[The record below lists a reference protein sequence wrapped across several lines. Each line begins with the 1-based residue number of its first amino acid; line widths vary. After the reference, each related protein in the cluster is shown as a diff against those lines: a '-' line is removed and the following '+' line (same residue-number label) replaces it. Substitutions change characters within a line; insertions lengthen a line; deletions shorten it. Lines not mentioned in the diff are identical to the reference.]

1 MQILKRTTSA
11 DNDYKNLVLQLDAEL
26 KIRDGDEHSFFAQY
40 NKSDMIKHVVVCY
53 DNETAVGCGAF
64 KYYESGIVE
73 IKRMFVLNQMRG
85 KGIAKKILAELEQW
99 AKELNYNQTI
109 LETGIRQPE
118 AIALYKRAG
127 YTVIPNYG
135 QYENV
140 ASSVCMKKSI

>member
-1 MQILKRTTSA
+1 MAYTFIKTDSTSS
-11 DNDYKNLVLQLDAEL
+11 DYQNLVTLLDAEL
-26 KIRDGDEHSFFAQY
+26 KIRDGDEHPFFAQY

-53 DNETAVGCGAF
+53 ENETAVGCGAF

-109 LETGIRQPE
+109 LETGIRQPLDLLPCIS
-118 AIALYKRAG
+118 AQG
-127 YTVIPNYG
+127 YCVISNYG
-135 QYENV
+135 QYENEIQAV
-140 ASSVCMKKSI
+140 FA

>member
-1 MQILKRTTSA
+1 MQTLKRTTSK
-11 DNDYKNLVLQLDAEL
+11 DDDYKKLVAHLDAEL

-64 KYYESGIVE
+64 KYYEDGIVE

-85 KGIAKKILAELEQW
+85 KGIAKKILAELEKW

-109 LETGIRQPE
+109 LETGIKQPE
-118 AIALYKRAG
+118 AIALYKSAG
-127 YTVIPNYG
+127 YSIIPNYG

-140 ASSVCMKKSI
+140 ASSVCMKKNT

>member
-1 MQILKRTTSA
+1 MAYTFIKTDSTSS
-11 DNDYKNLVLQLDAEL
+11 DYQNLVTLLDAEL

-53 DNETAVGCGAF
+53 ENETAVGCGAF

-73 IKRMFVLNQMRG
+73 IKRMFVVNQMRG

-127 YTVIPNYG
+127 YCVIPNYG
-135 QYENV
+135 Q
-140 ASSVCMKKSI
+140 

>member
-1 MQILKRTTSA
+1 MQTLKRTTSE
-11 DNDYKNLVLQLDAEL
+11 DGDYQNLVTLLDAEL

-85 KGIAKKILAELEQW
+85 KGIAKKILTELEQW

-127 YTVIPNYG
+127 YSLIPNYG

-140 ASSVCMKKSI
+140 ASSVCMKKEI

>member
-1 MQILKRTTSA
+1 MQTLKRTTSE
-11 DNDYKNLVLQLDAEL
+11 DGDFKNLITLLDAEL

-53 DNETAVGCGAF
+53 ENETAVGCGAF

-127 YTVIPNYG
+127 YSVIPNYG

-140 ASSVCMKKSI
+140 ASSVCMKKEI

>member
-1 MQILKRTTSA
+1 MQTLIRTTSE
-11 DNDYKNLVLQLDAEL
+11 DGDYQNLVTLLDAEL

-64 KYYESGIVE
+64 KYFDDGIVE

-118 AIALYKRAG
+118 AIALYKHAG